1 MLKGVVEA
9 TPVDPI
15 SAYFTELGRALSAVR
30 VSDGEGK
37 PLTLQAGFDWL
48 SETARRAHA
57 SGNKIVLIGNGGSAA
72 IASHHAIE
80 FLKNGGTV
88 VVEVASAAGSLVTRG
103 GDHAGD
109 HSGYANVFS
118 EQLKIHGLPGDVL
131 IAISSSGQSVNILKG
146 VEVARANRMQIA
158 TFSGFQPDNLLRA
171 RGDVNFYVNSNQYGF
186 VEVAHHALIQ
196 AMLDINVFPRR
207 PADDR

>member
-1 MLKGVVEA
+1 MLKGVVET

-30 VSDGEGK
+30 VSDKEGK
-37 PLTLQAGFDWL
+37 PLSLQAGFDWL
-48 SETARRAHA
+48 SEKARRAHA
-57 SGNKIVLIGNGGSAA
+57 NGNKVVLIGNGGSAA

-80 FLKNGGTV
+80 FLKNGGIR
-88 VVEVASAAGSLVTRG
+88 ALALNDSAALTCLSNDL
-103 GDHAGD
+103 
-109 HSGYANVFS
+109 GYANVFS
-118 EQLKIHGLPGDVL
+118 EQLKMHGLPGDVL

-146 VEVARANRMQIA
+146 VEVARAKGMEIA

-196 AMLDINVFPRR
+196 AILDINVFPRR
-207 PADDR
+207 QADDR

>member
-80 FLKNGGTV
+80 FLKNGGIR
-88 VVEVASAAGSLVTRG
+88 ALALNDSAALTCLSNDL
-103 GDHAGD
+103 
-109 HSGYANVFS
+109 GYANVFS

>member
-1 MLKGVVEA
+1 VLKGVVEV
-9 TPVDPI
+9 TPVEPI

-30 VSDGEGK
+30 VSDAEGQ
-37 PLTLQAGFDWL
+37 PLSMQAGFDWL

-57 SGNKIVLIGNGGSAA
+57 SGNKVVLIGNGGSAA

-80 FLKNGGTV
+80 FLKNGGIR
-88 VVEVASAAGSLVTRG
+88 ALALNDSAALTCLSNDL
-103 GDHAGD
+103 
-109 HSGYANVFS
+109 GYANVFS
-118 EQLKIHGLPGDVL
+118 EQLKVHGLPGDLL

-146 VEVARANRMQIA
+146 VEAARANRMEIA

-196 AMLDINVFPRR
+196 AILDINVFPRR
-207 PADDR
+207 SAHDR